1 MDDQTSEQVVIPDM
15 AEPLTN
21 ESESNGNLSSDEH
34 KTVSVA
40 AVESVSV
47 SSAVPV
53 SLPVGSLINVS
64 AGTTFNVITPDQL
77 QLSGSTHFKPLLC
90 VDNACLC
97 DGRQDKDSDSL
108 RSWVRT
114 ENGTLKATHIVIQDG
129 SADES
134 STASHNCTSS
144 WTEYAGMPVLPVR
157 CKTTNAELHKNRF
170 GSGGR
175 GRCIKLLD
183 NWYTPSEFEAFC
195 GRASSKDWKR
205 SIRFGGRSLQALIDE
220 GILTPHA
227 TSCTCSACCDDDSA
241 VSTGPVRLF
250 TPYKR
255 RKRKDTLDG
264 EGGLPR
270 KLKPHAGDSNGEES
284 CDSTGEILGIK
295 ESWNSAQFVTEAM
308 VSEVDG
314 SPPASTVATS
324 SVTAATATTSPSNTT
339 HTEFVPTSS
348 VADLFKKLDEIAT
361 RLVKTSYTLRRTLEE
376 TKDQW
381 RVEKEQLKEQA
392 KRDKEQAVLAARVEA
407 QVACSRAVF
416 DSTVHV
422 VDPVNTL
429 GLQPT
434 SDSNDSKKCANCNR
448 DAFAECS
455 LCRRTPY
462 CSTFCQR
469 KDWASHQV
477 ECVQTASDQGS
488 IMLIVESTDQVLPQP
503 E

>member
-1 MDDQTSEQVVIPDM
+1 MHDQTSEPVVIPDM
-15 AEPLTN
+15 AESLTN
-21 ESESNGNLSSDEH
+21 ETEGNGNLSSEEH
-34 KTVSVA
+34 KTVSVS

-64 AGTTFNVITPDQL
+64 SGTTFNVITPDQI
-77 QLSGSTHFKPLLC
+77 QLSGATAHFKPLLC
-90 VDNACLC
+90 VDNSCIC
-97 DGRQDKDSDSL
+97 DGRQDKDSDTL

-129 SADES
+129 ADDS
-134 STASHNCTSS
+134 STSHTCTSS
-144 WTEYAGMPVLPVR
+144 WTEYASMPILPVR
-157 CKTTNAELHKNRF
+157 CKTTNAELHKSRF

-175 GRCIKLLD
+175 GRCIKLED
-183 NWYTPSEFEAFC
+183 NWYTPSEFEALC

-205 SIRFGGRSLQALIDE
+205 SIRFGGRSLQTLIDE

-227 TSCTCSACCDDDSA
+227 TSCTCAACCDDDSA
-241 VSTGPVRLF
+241 TGPVRLF

-255 RKRKDTLDG
+255 RKRIEGSSDG
-264 EGGLPR
+264 EGRPR
-270 KLKPHAGDSNGEES
+270 KVKSREHVESNGEDS
-284 CDSTGEILGIK
+284 CDSTGAAEILGIK
-295 ESWNSAQFVTEAM
+295 DSWNSSQFVTEAM
-308 VSEVDG
+308 VEENATVST
-314 SPPASTVATS
+314 SAASVTPIV
-324 SVTAATATTSPSNTT
+324 SVTATVTNTSPPGGEGASTA
-339 HTEFVPTSS
+339 E
-348 VADLFKKLDEIAT
+348 LFKKLDEMSS
-361 RLVKTSYTLRRTLEE
+361 RMVKVVYTVRRTIEE
-376 TKDQW
+376 AKEQW
-381 RVEKEQLKEQA
+381 RAEKEQLKEQA

-407 QVACSRAVF
+407 QVACTRTVF

-422 VDPVNTL
+422 VDPINTV

-469 KDWASHQV
+469 KDWAGHQV
-477 ECVQTASDQGS
+477 ECVHSQDQGS
-488 IMLIVESTDQVLPQP
+488 IMLIVESSAEQVLTQA